1 MLDPM
6 AAPAASPASP
16 PFSPADALRVLANEL
31 RAEGPEVADR
41 VADPTAEPVLGLLV
55 AAGDRC
61 AEAPGEY
68 AAVVESIREGYL
80 LHYGEP
86 RLLLSDDRDLRLL
99 VGDHLYARGIE
110 RLVGLDDLLA
120 VHELS
125 DLISLSAQ
133 LDVAATDTADESAI
147 LWVACCV
154 AIAVGPGDSH
164 ERDKA
169 VLRESG
175 DAGPLL
181 LGARRSAEQAG
192 LSGALDGAFKAVGS
206 PPADRG

>member
-1 MLDPM
+1 MVPV
-6 AAPAASPASP
+6 AAAQFA
-16 PFSPADALRVLANEL
+16 PADALRVLADEL
-31 RAEGPEVADR
+31 RAERAEVAER
-41 VADPTAEPVLGLLV
+41 VIDPAAEPVLGMLV
-55 AAGDRC
+55 AAGARC
-61 AEAPGEY
+61 AAAPGEY
-68 AAVVESIREGYL
+68 AAVVESIREGFL

-86 RLLLSDDRDLRLL
+86 RLLDSDDPDLRLL

-110 RLVGLDDLLA
+110 RLVELDDLLA

-133 LDVAATDTADESAI
+133 LDVDATDTATASGI

-154 AIAVGPGDSH
+154 AIAAGPGASH
-164 ERDKA
+164 ELDKA

-175 DAGPLL
+175 DAEPLL
-181 LGARRSAEQAG
+181 LGARRGAEAAG

>member
-1 MLDPM
+1 MLDEMDPSA
-6 AAPAASPASP
+6 AAPV
-16 PFSPADALRVLANEL
+16 DALRVLADEL
-31 RAEGPEVADR
+31 RAEGPEVAER
-41 VADPTAEPVLGLLV
+41 VVEPAGEPVLGMLV
-55 AAGDRC
+55 AAGPRC
-61 AEAPGEY
+61 AAAPGGY
-68 AAVVESIREGYL
+68 AAVVESIREGFL

-86 RLLLSDDRDLRLL
+86 RLLRSDDPDLRLL

-110 RLVGLDDLLA
+110 RLVELDDLLA
-120 VHELS
+120 VRELS

-133 LDVAATDTADESAI
+133 LATATADTAPASAI

-154 AIAVGPGDSH
+154 AIAAGPGDSH

-169 VLRESG
+169 ALRESG
-175 DAGPLL
+175 DAEPLL
-181 LGARRSAEQAG
+181 SGARRRARAAG

>member
-1 MLDPM
+1 MLAAMDPP
-6 AAPAASPASP
+6 AAASPFA
-16 PFSPADALRVLANEL
+16 PADALRVLADEL
-31 RAEGPEVADR
+31 RAEGPEVATR
-41 VADPTAEPVLGLLV
+41 VVEPDGEPVLGMLV
-55 AAGDRC
+55 AAGARC
-61 AEAPGEY
+61 AAAPGEY
-68 AAVVESIREGYL
+68 AAVVESIREGFL
-80 LHYGEP
+80 LHYGTP
-86 RLLLSDDRDLRLL
+86 RLLAADDPDLLLL

-110 RLVGLDDLLA
+110 RLVELDDLLA

-125 DLISLSAQ
+125 DLISLSA
-133 LDVAATDTADESAI
+133 LLATTADEAASASAS

-154 AIAVGPGDSH
+154 AIAAGPGDSH

-175 DAGPLL
+175 DAEPLL
-181 LGARRSAEQAG
+181 IGARRSAEAAG